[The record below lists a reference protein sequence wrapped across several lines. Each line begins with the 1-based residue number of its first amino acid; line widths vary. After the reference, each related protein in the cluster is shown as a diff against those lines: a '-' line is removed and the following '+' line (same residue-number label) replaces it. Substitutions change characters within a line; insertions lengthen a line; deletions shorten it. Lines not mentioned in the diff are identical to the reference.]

1 MRILTQKIGK
11 TVSRGAFLLQQK
23 LCRFRDDIRGLGT
36 VEIVLLVAV
45 LVALALLFKT
55 FITRYANNMFE
66 NIESKTEGALSD
78 W

>member
-11 TVSRGAFLLQQK
+11 TLSRGAFLLQQK

-45 LVALALLFKT
+45 LVALLT
-55 FITRYANNMFE
+55 VFIVV
-66 NIESKTEGALSD
+66 G
-78 W
+78 